1 MCNLLA
7 CAIECPD
14 WTEDHAGESLKGE
27 NGCISGRIGTIMVGM
42 RAPHQSVDRLGSR
55 PVEAAVSPPV
65 THALPLAAAVDDG
78 DRLVDVVDLLA
89 LDAFVTGRE
98 PFGRSTY
105 LENVRTDAPLTT
117 DDARVVRD
125 AVEEDGQGR
134 LSVGEGWTLHVMRWL
149 QSRRARVTVTAITA
163 ELAESVLATATAGA
177 VEEPT
182 PAPENVPIGF
192 WHFGAHG
199 PRRVQREIDAAL
211 WPEIKP
217 NYASPVADTLER
229 LMTLDGSVVNGRLLL
244 LHGEP
249 GTGKTTALRALAQQW
264 RSWCQVDC
272 VLDPERLFSDPA
284 YLMSVALGTGDDD
297 EPRWRL
303 LMLEDCDELVSGEAK
318 ASAGQSLS
326 RLLNLTDGLLG
337 QGRNA
342 LIAITTN
349 EDLASLHPAVV
360 RPGRCLA
367 SIEVGRLPYAE
378 AVRWLGTPAGIG
390 PEGAT
395 LAELYA
401 LRTGAQPVTVPK
413 TAPTTGMYL

>member
-1 MCNLLA
+1 
-7 CAIECPD
+7 
-14 WTEDHAGESLKGE
+14 
-27 NGCISGRIGTIMVGM
+27 M
-42 RAPHQSVDRLGSR
+42 RTPHQSVDRLGSR
-55 PVEAAVSPPV
+55 SVEPAVTPLAHGS
-65 THALPLAAAVDDG
+65 LPLSGSVDDG

-98 PFGRSTY
+98 PFGRTTY
-105 LENVRTDAPLTT
+105 LENVRADAALTT

-125 AVEEDGQGR
+125 AVEEDGHGR
-134 LSVGEGWTLHVMRWL
+134 LSVGEGWTLHVTRWK
-149 QSRRARVTVTAITA
+149 QSRRARVTVTATSA
-163 ELAESVLATATAGA
+163 ELAESVLEAASENA
-177 VEEPT
+177 VELPEP
-182 PAPENVPIGF
+182 AADSVPIGF
-192 WHFGAHG
+192 WHYGPHG
-199 PRRVQREIDAAL
+199 PRRVQREIDAAP
-211 WPEIKP
+211 WDKIRA
-217 NYASPVADTLER
+217 NYADPVTRTLER
-229 LMTLDGSVVNGRLLL
+229 LMAIDGTVVNGRLLL

-272 VLDPERLFSDPA
+272 VLDPERLFADPA
-284 YLMSVALGTGDDD
+284 YLMSVALGSGDDD

-303 LMLEDCDELVSGEAK
+303 LMLEDCDELIGGEAK

-378 AVRWLGTPAGIG
+378 AIRWLGTHAGIG
-390 PEGAT
+390 PDGAT

-401 LRTGAQPVTVPK
+401 LKTGAQPVTVP
-413 TAPTTGMYL
+413 TAAPTTGLYL

>member
-1 MCNLLA
+1 
-7 CAIECPD
+7 
-14 WTEDHAGESLKGE
+14 
-27 NGCISGRIGTIMVGM
+27 M
-42 RAPHQSVDRLGSR
+42 RTPHQTVDRLGSR
-55 PVEAAVSPPV
+55 PVEPAASAPA
-65 THALPLAAAVDDG
+65 HASLPLSGAVDDA

-98 PFGRSTY
+98 PHGRTSY
-105 LENVRTDAPLTT
+105 LENVRADAPLTT
-117 DDARVVRD
+117 EGARVIRE
-125 AVEEDGQGR
+125 ALEEDSLGR
-134 LSVGEGWTLHVMRWL
+134 LSVGEGWTLHVTRWK
-149 QSRRARVTVTAITA
+149 QSRRARVTVTATSA
-163 ELAESVLATATAGA
+163 ELAESVLAAAVLNA
-177 VEEPT
+177 VEEPQ
-182 PAPENVPIGF
+182 PAADSVPIGF
-192 WHFGAHG
+192 WHFGPHG
-199 PRRVQREIDAAL
+199 PRRVQREIDAAP
-211 WPEIKP
+211 WDEIRR
-217 NYASPVADTLER
+217 NYAGPVARTLEQ
-229 LMTLDGSVVNGRLLL
+229 LMALDGTTVNGRLLL

-284 YLMSVALGTGDDD
+284 YLMSVALGSGDDD

-303 LMLEDCDELVSGEAK
+303 LMLEDCDELINGEAK
-318 ASAGQSLS
+318 ASAGQQLS

-349 EDLASLHPAVV
+349 EDLTSLHPAVV

-378 AVRWLGTPAGIG
+378 AVGWLGGSAGVG
-390 PEGAT
+390 ADGAT

-401 LRTGAQPVTVPK
+401 LKTGAHPLTV
-413 TAPTTGMYL
+413 TAPAPATGLYL

>member
-1 MCNLLA
+1 
-7 CAIECPD
+7 
-14 WTEDHAGESLKGE
+14 
-27 NGCISGRIGTIMVGM
+27 M
-42 RAPHQSVDRLGSR
+42 RTPHQSVDRHAGRST
-55 PVEAAVSPPV
+55 ESAVTPPAHG
-65 THALPLAAAVDDG
+65 TLPLSGSVDDG

-98 PFGRSTY
+98 PFGRTKY
-105 LENVRTDAPLTT
+105 LENVRADAALTT

-134 LSVGEGWTLHVMRWL
+134 LSVGDGWTLHVTRWK

-163 ELAESVLATATAGA
+163 ELAESVLDTATANA
-177 VEEPT
+177 VEEPA
-182 PAPENVPIGF
+182 PADDSVPIGF
-192 WHFGAHG
+192 WHFGPHG
-199 PRRVQREIDAAL
+199 PRRVQREIDAAP
-211 WPEIKP
+211 WDKIRA
-217 NYASPVADTLER
+217 NYARPVAQTLER
-229 LMTLDGSVVNGRLLL
+229 LMAIDGSAVNGRLLL

-284 YLMSVALGTGDDD
+284 YLMSVALGSGDED

-303 LMLEDCDELVSGEAK
+303 LMLEDCDELISGEAK
-318 ASAGQSLS
+318 AAAGQSLS

-349 EDLASLHPAVV
+349 EDLATLHPAVV

-367 SIEVGRLPYAE
+367 SIEVSRLPYAE
-378 AVRWLGTPAGIG
+378 ATAWLGTPRGIG
-390 PEGAT
+390 ADGAT

-401 LRTGAQPVTVPK
+401 LKTGAQPVTVP
-413 TAPTTGMYL
+413 TPPPATGMYL

>member
-1 MCNLLA
+1 
-7 CAIECPD
+7 
-14 WTEDHAGESLKGE
+14 
-27 NGCISGRIGTIMVGM
+27 M
-42 RAPHQSVDRLGSR
+42 RTPHQSVDRLGSR
-55 PVEAAVSPPV
+55 AVEPAVVLPAP
-65 THALPLAAAVDDG
+65 TALPLSGSVDDT

-89 LDAFVTGRE
+89 LDAFVQGRE
-98 PFGRSTY
+98 PFGRTSY
-105 LENVRTDAPLTT
+105 LENVRADAPLTS
-117 DDARVVRD
+117 DAARVVRD
-125 AVEEDGQGR
+125 ALEEDSHSR
-134 LSVGEGWTLHVMRWL
+134 LSVGDGWTLYVMRWK
-149 QSRRARVTVTAITA
+149 QSRRARVTVTAVSA
-163 ELAESVLATATAGA
+163 ELAESMLAAVVADA
-177 VEEPT
+177 VEEPA
-182 PAPENVPIGF
+182 PAAESVPIGF
-192 WHFGAHG
+192 WHFGPHG
-199 PRRVQREIDAAL
+199 PRRAQREIDAAP
-211 WPEIKP
+211 WERIRG
-217 NYASPVADTLER
+217 NYAEPVAQTLER
-229 LMTLDGSVVNGRLLL
+229 LMRLDHTSIHGRLLL

-284 YLMSVALGTGDDD
+284 YLMSVALGSGDDD

-342 LIAITTN
+342 LIALTTN

-378 AVRWLGTPAGIG
+378 AVRWLGRSTGIG
-390 PEGAT
+390 PAGAT

-401 LRTGAQPVTVPK
+401 LRTGAEPVTVPV
-413 TAPTTGMYL
+413 TAPATGMYL

>member
-1 MCNLLA
+1 M
-7 CAIECPD
+7 E
-14 WTEDHAGESLKGE
+14 
-27 NGCISGRIGTIMVGM
+27 GM
-42 RAPHQSVDRLGSR
+42 RTPHQSVDRLGSR
-55 PVEAAVSPPV
+55 PVEPAVSLPS
-65 THALPLAAAVDDG
+65 HNALPLSGSVDDG

-98 PFGRSTY
+98 PFGRTSY
-105 LENVRTDAPLTT
+105 LENVRADAALTT
-117 DDARVVRD
+117 DDARVIRD
-125 AVEEDGQGR
+125 ALEEDGQGR
-134 LSVGEGWTLHVMRWL
+134 LSVGEGWTLHVTRWL
-149 QSRRARVTVTAITA
+149 QSRRARVTVTATSA
-163 ELAESVLATATAGA
+163 ELAESVLATATANA
-177 VEEPT
+177 VEEPQ
-182 PAPENVPIGF
+182 PAPDSVPIGF
-192 WHFGAHG
+192 WHYGSHG
-199 PRRVQREIDAAL
+199 PRRVQREIDAAP
-211 WPEIKP
+211 WGEIRA
-217 NYASPVADTLER
+217 NYAGPVAQTLEK
-229 LMTLDGSVVNGRLLL
+229 LMALDGGAVNGRLLL

-264 RSWCQVDC
+264 RGWCQVDC
-272 VLDPERLFSDPA
+272 VLDPERLFGDPA
-284 YLMSVALGTGDDD
+284 YLMSVALGSGDDD

-367 SIEVGRLPYAE
+367 SIEVGRLPYGE
-378 AVRWLGTPAGIG
+378 AVAWLGSPAGIG
-390 PEGAT
+390 PDGAT

-401 LRTGAQPVTVPK
+401 LKTGAQPVTVP
-413 TAPTTGMYL
+413 TNAPATGMYL

>member
-1 MCNLLA
+1 
-7 CAIECPD
+7 
-14 WTEDHAGESLKGE
+14 
-27 NGCISGRIGTIMVGM
+27 M
-42 RAPHQSVDRLGSR
+42 RTPHQSVDRLGSR
-55 PVEAAVSPPV
+55 PVEPAVAPPAPSP
-65 THALPLAAAVDDG
+65 LPLAGSVDDG

-98 PFGRSTY
+98 PFGRTSY
-105 LENVRTDAPLTT
+105 LENVRADAPLTT

-125 AVEEDGQGR
+125 AHEEDSHGR
-134 LSVGEGWTLHVMRWL
+134 LSTGDGWTLHVTRWK
-149 QSRRARVTVTAITA
+149 QSRRARVTVTAVTA
-163 ELAESVLATATAGA
+163 ELAESVLATATADA
-177 VEEPT
+177 VEEPE
-182 PAPENVPIGF
+182 PAADSVPIGF
-192 WHFGAHG
+192 WHFGPHG
-199 PRRVQREIDAAL
+199 PRRVQREIDAAP
-211 WPEIKP
+211 WDKIRG
-217 NYASPVADTLER
+217 NYAAPVARTLEQ
-229 LMTLDGSVVNGRLLL
+229 LMTLDGSAVNGRLLL

-264 RSWCQVDC
+264 RTWCQVDC
-272 VLDPERLFSDPA
+272 VLDPERLFGDPA
-284 YLMSVALGTGDDD
+284 YLMSVALGGGDDD

-303 LMLEDCDELVSGEAK
+303 LMLEDCDELISGEAK

-367 SIEVGRLPYAE
+367 SIQVGRLPYAE
-378 AVRWLGTPAGIG
+378 ATAWLGTPHGIG
-390 PEGAT
+390 PDGAT

-401 LRTGAQPVTVPK
+401 LKTGAQPVTVPA
-413 TAPTTGMYL
+413 TDPPTGMYL

>member
-1 MCNLLA
+1 
-7 CAIECPD
+7 
-14 WTEDHAGESLKGE
+14 
-27 NGCISGRIGTIMVGM
+27 M
-42 RAPHQSVDRLGSR
+42 RTPHQAVDRLGTR
-55 PVEAAVSPPV
+55 LEAAAVPAVAAP
-65 THALPLAAAVDDG
+65 LPLAGAVDDG

-89 LDAFVTGRE
+89 LDGFVTGRE
-98 PFGRSTY
+98 PFGRSRY
-105 LENVRTDAPLTT
+105 LENVKADAPLTAEG
-117 DDARVVRD
+117 ARVVRD
-125 AVEEDGQGR
+125 AVDEDGQGR
-134 LSVGEGWTLHVMRWL
+134 LSVGEGWTLHVTRWK

-163 ELAESVLATATAGA
+163 ELAESVLEAATKDA
-177 VEEPT
+177 VEEPA
-182 PAPENVPIGF
+182 PASDSVPIGF
-192 WHFGAHG
+192 WHFGPHG
-199 PRRVQREIDAAL
+199 PRRVQREIDAAP
-211 WPEIKP
+211 WAKISA
-217 NYASPVADTLER
+217 NYAGPVTRTLEK
-229 LMTLDGSVVNGRLLL
+229 LMALDGTAVNGRLLL

-284 YLMSVALGTGDDD
+284 YLMSVALGSDDED

-303 LMLEDCDELVSGEAK
+303 LMLEDCDELISGEAK

-378 AVRWLGTPAGIG
+378 AVAWLGTSRGIG
-390 PEGAT
+390 PSGAT

-401 LRTGAQPVTVPK
+401 LKTGTEPVTVPK
-413 TAPTTGMYL
+413 AEPATGMYL

>member
-1 MCNLLA
+1 
-7 CAIECPD
+7 
-14 WTEDHAGESLKGE
+14 
-27 NGCISGRIGTIMVGM
+27 M
-42 RAPHQSVDRLGSR
+42 RTPHQSVDRLGSR
-55 PVEAAVSPPV
+55 PVEQAVAPLVHSP
-65 THALPLAAAVDDG
+65 LPLAGSVDDG

-98 PFGRSTY
+98 PHGRTKY
-105 LENVRTDAPLTT
+105 LENVRADAALTT
-117 DDARVVRD
+117 EDALVVRD
-125 AVEEDGQGR
+125 AVEEDGHGR
-134 LSVGEGWTLHVMRWL
+134 LSVGDGWTLHVMRWK
-149 QSRRARVTVTAITA
+149 QSRRARVTVTATSA
-163 ELAESVLATATAGA
+163 ELAESVLATATANA
-177 VEEPT
+177 VE
-182 PAPENVPIGF
+182 APEPAADSVPIGF
-192 WHFGAHG
+192 WHFGPHG
-199 PRRVQREIDAAL
+199 PRRVEREIDAAP
-211 WPEIKP
+211 WEKIRS
-217 NYASPVADTLER
+217 NYSRPVGQTLER
-229 LMTLDGSVVNGRLLL
+229 LMTLDGTVVNGRLLL

-264 RSWCQVDC
+264 RGWCQVDC

-284 YLMSVALGTGDDD
+284 YLMSVALGSGDED

-303 LMLEDCDELVSGEAK
+303 LMLEDCDELISGEAK

-367 SIEVGRLPYAE
+367 SIEVGRLPYGE
-378 AVRWLGTPAGIG
+378 ATAWLGTARGIG
-390 PEGAT
+390 PDGAT

-401 LRTGAQPVTVPK
+401 LRTGAQPVTVPG
-413 TAPTTGMYL
+413 PTPATGMYL

>member
-1 MCNLLA
+1 MRTPHQA
-7 CAIECPD
+7 VD
-14 WTEDHAGESLKGE
+14 RHAGRPAEG
-27 NGCISGRIGTIMVGM
+27 
-42 RAPHQSVDRLGSR
+42 AP
-55 PVEAAVSPPV
+55 
-65 THALPLAAAVDDG
+65 ALPASGVLPLSASVDDG

-98 PFGRSTY
+98 PFGRTRY
-105 LENVRTDAPLTT
+105 LDNVRADAALTA
-117 DDARVVRD
+117 DGARVVRD

-134 LSVGEGWTLHVMRWL
+134 LSVGEGWTLHVTRWM

-163 ELAESVLATATAGA
+163 ELAESVLEAATANA
-177 VEEPT
+177 VEEPE
-182 PAPENVPIGF
+182 PAAESVPIGF
-192 WHFGAHG
+192 WYFGQHG
-199 PRRVQREIDAAL
+199 PRRVQREIDAAP
-211 WPEIKP
+211 WEKIQA
-217 NYASPVADTLER
+217 NYARPVAQTLER

-284 YLMSVALGTGDDD
+284 YLMGVALGSGDED

-303 LMLEDCDELVSGEAK
+303 LMLEDCDELISGEAK
-318 ASAGQSLS
+318 AAAGQSLS

-378 AVRWLGTPAGIG
+378 ATAWLGSPRGVSA
-390 PEGAT
+390 EGAT

-401 LRTGAQPVTVPK
+401 LKTGAHPVTVP
-413 TAPTTGMYL
+413 TSAPPTGMYL

>member
-1 MCNLLA
+1 
-7 CAIECPD
+7 
-14 WTEDHAGESLKGE
+14 
-27 NGCISGRIGTIMVGM
+27 M

-55 PVEAAVSPPV
+55 PVEPAVAPPA
-65 THALPLAAAVDDG
+65 TGSLPLSGAVDDA

-98 PFGRSTY
+98 PFGRTRH
-105 LENVRTDAPLTT
+105 LENVRADAPLTT
-117 DDARVVRD
+117 EDAQVVRD
-125 AVEEDGQGR
+125 AIEEDAHGR
-134 LSVGEGWTLHVMRWL
+134 LCVGDGWTLHVTRWR
-149 QSRRARVTVTAITA
+149 QSRRARVTVTATSA
-163 ELAESVLATATAGA
+163 GLAESVLDAATRDA
-177 VEEPT
+177 VEEPA
-182 PAPENVPIGF
+182 PAADSVPIGF
-192 WHFGAHG
+192 WHAGPHG
-199 PRRVQREIDAAL
+199 PRRVQREIDAAP
-211 WPEIKP
+211 WPKIRA
-217 NYASPVADTLER
+217 NYAGPVAETLER
-229 LMTLDGSVVNGRLLL
+229 LMAIDGTAVNGRLLL
-244 LHGEP
+244 LYGEP

-264 RSWCQVDC
+264 RDWCQVDC

-284 YLMSVALGTGDDD
+284 YLMSVALGSGDDD

-303 LMLEDCDELVSGEAK
+303 LMLEDCDELISGEAK

-367 SIEVGRLPYAE
+367 SIEVGRLRYAE
-378 AVRWLGTPAGIG
+378 AVAWLGSARGIG

-401 LRTGAQPVTVPK
+401 LKTGAQPVTVPT
-413 TAPTTGMYL
+413 TAPATGMYL

>member
-1 MCNLLA
+1 M
-7 CAIECPD
+7 
-14 WTEDHAGESLKGE
+14 TDHG
-27 NGCISGRIGTIMVGM
+27 IM
-42 RAPHQSVDRLGSR
+42 RTPHQSVDRHAGR
-55 PVEAAVSPPV
+55 AVEQAVTSPAAGV
-65 THALPLAAAVDDG
+65 LPLAGSVDDG

-98 PFGRSTY
+98 PFGRGKY
-105 LENVRTDAPLTT
+105 LENVRADAPLTIE
-117 DDARVVRD
+117 DARLVRD
-125 AVEEDGQGR
+125 AMEDDGQGR
-134 LSVGEGWTLHVMRWL
+134 LSVGEGWTLHVNRWR
-149 QSRRARVTVTAITA
+149 QSRRARVRVTAVRA
-163 ELAESVLATATAGA
+163 ELAESVLDTVTANA
-177 VEEPT
+177 VEEPA
-182 PAPENVPIGF
+182 PADDSVPIGF
-192 WHFGAHG
+192 WHFGPHG
-199 PRRVQREIDAAL
+199 PRRVQREIDAAP
-211 WPEIKP
+211 WEKIRG
-217 NYASPVADTLER
+217 NYARPVGQTLER
-229 LMTLDGSVVNGRLLL
+229 LMALDGTAVHGRLLL

-284 YLMSVALGTGDDD
+284 YLMSVALGSGDED

-349 EDLASLHPAVV
+349 EDLATLHPAVI

-378 AVRWLGTPAGIG
+378 ATAWLGSAGGIG
-390 PEGAT
+390 PDGAT

-401 LRTGAQPVTVPK
+401 LRTGAKPVTVP
-413 TAPTTGMYL
+413 TTPPATGMYL

>member
-1 MCNLLA
+1 
-7 CAIECPD
+7 
-14 WTEDHAGESLKGE
+14 
-27 NGCISGRIGTIMVGM
+27 M
-42 RAPHQSVDRLGSR
+42 RTPHQSVDRLGSR
-55 PVEAAVSPPV
+55 SVEPAVTPLAHGS
-65 THALPLAAAVDDG
+65 LPLSGSVDDG

-98 PFGRSTY
+98 PFGRTTY
-105 LENVRTDAPLTT
+105 LENVRADAALTT

-125 AVEEDGQGR
+125 AVEEDGHGR
-134 LSVGEGWTLHVMRWL
+134 LSVGEGWTLHVTRWK
-149 QSRRARVTVTAITA
+149 QSRRARVTVTATSA
-163 ELAESVLATATAGA
+163 ELAESVLEAASENA
-177 VEEPT
+177 VELPEP
-182 PAPENVPIGF
+182 AADSVPIGF
-192 WHFGAHG
+192 WHYGPHG
-199 PRRVQREIDAAL
+199 PRRVQREIDAAP
-211 WPEIKP
+211 WDKIRA
-217 NYASPVADTLER
+217 NYADPVTRTLER
-229 LMTLDGSVVNGRLLL
+229 LMAIDGTVVNGRLLL

-272 VLDPERLFSDPA
+272 VLDPERLFADPA
-284 YLMSVALGTGDDD
+284 YLMSVALGSGDDD

-303 LMLEDCDELVSGEAK
+303 LMLEDCDELIGGEAK

-378 AVRWLGTPAGIG
+378 AVRWLGTHAGVG
-390 PEGAT
+390 SDGAT

-401 LRTGAQPVTVPK
+401 LKTGAQPVTVP
-413 TAPTTGMYL
+413 TAAPTTGMYL

>member
-1 MCNLLA
+1 
-7 CAIECPD
+7 
-14 WTEDHAGESLKGE
+14 
-27 NGCISGRIGTIMVGM
+27 M
-42 RAPHQSVDRLGSR
+42 RTPHQSVDRLGSR
-55 PVEAAVSPPV
+55 PLEPAVSTP
-65 THALPLAAAVDDG
+65 TALSLPLSGSVDDG

-98 PFGRSTY
+98 PFGRTTY
-105 LENVRTDAPLTT
+105 LENVRADAALITE
-117 DDARVVRD
+117 DAQIIRD
-125 AVEEDGQGR
+125 AVEEDGHGR
-134 LSVGEGWTLHVMRWL
+134 LSVGEGWTLHVTRWK
-149 QSRRARVTVTAITA
+149 QSRRARVTVTAISA
-163 ELAESVLATATAGA
+163 ELAESVLATAIEGA
-177 VEEPT
+177 VEEPE
-182 PAPENVPIGF
+182 PAAESVPIGF
-192 WHFGAHG
+192 WHFGPHG
-199 PRRVQREIDAAL
+199 PRRVQREIDAAP
-211 WPEIKP
+211 WEKIRP
-217 NYASPVADTLER
+217 NYASPVAATLER
-229 LMTLDGSVVNGRLLL
+229 LMAIDGTVVNGRLLL

-272 VLDPERLFSDPA
+272 VLDPERLFADPA
-284 YLMSVALGTGDDD
+284 YLMSVALGSGDDD

-367 SIEVGRLPYAE
+367 SIEIGRLPYAE
-378 AVRWLGTPAGIG
+378 AVSWLGKSTGID

-401 LRTGAQPVTVPK
+401 LKTGAHPVTVQSTPP
-413 TAPTTGMYL
+413 AFGLYL

>member
-1 MCNLLA
+1 
-7 CAIECPD
+7 
-14 WTEDHAGESLKGE
+14 
-27 NGCISGRIGTIMVGM
+27 M
-42 RAPHQSVDRLGSR
+42 RTPHQSVDRLGGR
-55 PVEAAVSPPV
+55 HVDAASPTTGSAP
-65 THALPLAAAVDDG
+65 LPLSGAVDDG

-98 PFGRSTY
+98 PFGRSKY
-105 LENVRTDAPLTT
+105 LENVRAEAPLVV
-117 DDARVVRD
+117 DGARLVRD
-125 AVEEDGQGR
+125 AVDEDGQGW
-134 LSVGEGWTLHVMRWL
+134 LAVGEGWTLHVTRWK
-149 QSRRARVTVTAITA
+149 QSRRARVTVTAINA
-163 ELAESVLATATAGA
+163 ELAEQVLEDATAGV
-177 VEEPT
+177 VEEPE
-182 PAPENVPIGF
+182 PSPENVPIGF
-192 WHFGAHG
+192 WHFGQHG
-199 PRRVQREIDAAL
+199 PRRAAREIDAAP
-211 WPEIKP
+211 WETIRR
-217 NYASPVADTLER
+217 NYASPVAATLER
-229 LMTLDGSVVNGRLLL
+229 LMALDSTSISGRLLL

-272 VLDPERLFSDPA
+272 VLDPERLFNDPA
-284 YLMSVALGTGDDD
+284 YLMSVALGSDDED

-303 LMLEDCDELVSGEAK
+303 LMLEDCDELISGTAK
-318 ASAGQSLS
+318 ASAGQALS

-378 AVRWLGTPAGIG
+378 AVAWLGTSRGVG
-390 PEGAT
+390 PSGAT

-401 LRTGAQPVTVPK
+401 LKTGSQPVTVP
-413 TAPTTGMYL
+413 TSEPSTGMYL

>member
-1 MCNLLA
+1 
-7 CAIECPD
+7 
-14 WTEDHAGESLKGE
+14 
-27 NGCISGRIGTIMVGM
+27 M
-42 RAPHQSVDRLGSR
+42 RTPHQSVDRLGSR
-55 PVEAAVSPPV
+55 PVEPAISTPASLS
-65 THALPLAAAVDDG
+65 LPLSGSVDDG

-98 PFGRSTY
+98 PFGRTTY
-105 LENVRTDAPLTT
+105 LENVRADAALSTE
-117 DDARVVRD
+117 DARILRD
-125 AVEEDGQGR
+125 AVEEDGHGR
-134 LSVGEGWTLHVMRWL
+134 LSAGEGWTLHVTRWK
-149 QSRRARVTVTAITA
+149 QSRRARITVTAVSA
-163 ELAESVLATATAGA
+163 ELAESVLAAVIENA
-177 VEEPT
+177 VEEPA
-182 PAPENVPIGF
+182 PAADSVPIGF
-192 WHFGAHG
+192 WHFGPHG
-199 PRRVQREIDAAL
+199 PRRVPREIDAAP
-211 WPEIKP
+211 WDKIRA
-217 NYASPVADTLER
+217 NYASPVAATLER
-229 LMTLDGSVVNGRLLL
+229 LMAIDGTSVNGRLLL

-284 YLMSVALGTGDDD
+284 YLMSVALGSGDDD

-378 AVRWLGTPAGIG
+378 AVSWLGTPTGVG
-390 PEGAT
+390 PDGAT

-401 LRTGAQPVTVPK
+401 LRTGVQPLTVQSP
-413 TAPTTGMYL
+413 PPQTGLYL

>member
-1 MCNLLA
+1 
-7 CAIECPD
+7 
-14 WTEDHAGESLKGE
+14 
-27 NGCISGRIGTIMVGM
+27 M
-42 RAPHQSVDRLGSR
+42 RTPHQSVDRLSSR
-55 PVEAAVSPPV
+55 PAEPAVAVPA
-65 THALPLAAAVDDG
+65 HAALPLSASVDDG

-98 PFGRSTY
+98 PFGRTSY

-125 AVEEDGQGR
+125 AVEEDGHGR
-134 LSVGEGWTLHVMRWL
+134 LAVGDGWTLHVTRWT
-149 QSRRARVTVTAITA
+149 QSRRARVTVTAVSA
-163 ELAESVLATATAGA
+163 ELADSVLATVTLNA
-177 VEEPT
+177 VEEPA
-182 PAPENVPIGF
+182 PAADSVPIGF

-199 PRRVQREIDAAL
+199 PRRVQREIDAAP
-211 WPEIKP
+211 WPKIRR
-217 NYASPVADTLER
+217 NYSAPVARTLEL
-229 LMTLDGSVVNGRLLL
+229 LMAIDGTAVNGRLLL

-272 VLDPERLFSDPA
+272 VLDPERLFGDPA
-284 YLMSVALGTGDDD
+284 YLMSVALGSDED

-303 LMLEDCDELVSGEAK
+303 LMLEDCDELISGEAK
-318 ASAGQSLS
+318 ANAGQQLS

-349 EDLASLHPAVV
+349 ENLASLHPAVV

-367 SIEVGRLPYAE
+367 SIEIGRLPYAE
-378 AVRWLGTPAGIG
+378 AVRWLGATAGVG
-390 PEGAT
+390 VDGAT

-401 LRTGAQPVTVPK
+401 LKTGARPVTVAMPE
-413 TAPTTGMYL
+413 PVTGLYL

>member
-1 MCNLLA
+1 
-7 CAIECPD
+7 
-14 WTEDHAGESLKGE
+14 
-27 NGCISGRIGTIMVGM
+27 M
-42 RAPHQSVDRLGSR
+42 RAPHQSVDRHAGR
-55 PVEAAVSPPV
+55 AVEPAVLSPASV
-65 THALPLAAAVDDG
+65 ALPLSGSVDDG

-98 PFGRSTY
+98 PFGRSKY
-105 LENVRTDAPLTT
+105 LENVRADAALTT

-125 AVEEDGQGR
+125 AAEDDGQGR
-134 LSVGEGWTLHVMRWL
+134 LAVGDGWTLHVTRWK
-149 QSRRARVTVTAITA
+149 QSRRARVTVTAVSA
-163 ELAESVLATATAGA
+163 ELAQSVLDSATANA
-177 VEEPT
+177 VEEPA
-182 PAPENVPIGF
+182 PADDSVPIGF
-192 WHFGAHG
+192 WHFGPHG
-199 PRRVQREIDAAL
+199 PRRVQREIDAAP
-211 WPEIKP
+211 WEKIRA
-217 NYASPVADTLER
+217 NYARPVAQTLER
-229 LMTLDGSVVNGRLLL
+229 LMTLDGTVVNGRLLL

-264 RSWCQVDC
+264 RTWCQVDC
-272 VLDPERLFSDPA
+272 VLDPERLFRDPA
-284 YLMSVALGTGDDD
+284 YLMSVALGSGDED

-303 LMLEDCDELVSGEAK
+303 LMLEDCDELISGEAK
-318 ASAGQSLS
+318 TSAGQSLS

-349 EDLASLHPAVV
+349 EDLATLHPAVV

-378 AVRWLGTPAGIG
+378 ATAWLGSPRGVG

-401 LRTGAQPVTVPK
+401 LRTGAHPVTVPA
-413 TAPTTGMYL
+413 TAPATGMYL

>member
-1 MCNLLA
+1 MRT
-7 CAIECPD
+7 PHQPVD
-14 WTEDHAGESLKGE
+14 RHAG
-27 NGCISGRIGTIMVGM
+27 
-42 RAPHQSVDRLGSR
+42 R
-55 PVEAAVSPPV
+55 PVEPVASPPALG
-65 THALPLAAAVDDG
+65 ALPLSGSVDDG

-98 PFGRSTY
+98 PFGRSCY
-105 LENVRTDAPLTT
+105 LENVRAEASLTT

-125 AVEEDGQGR
+125 AVEDDGQAR
-134 LSVGEGWTLHVMRWL
+134 LSVGEGWTLHVTRWK
-149 QSRRARVTVTAITA
+149 QSRRARVTVTAVSA
-163 ELAESVLATATAGA
+163 EMAESVLDTATANA
-177 VEEPT
+177 VEDPEP
-182 PAPENVPIGF
+182 AGASVPIGF
-192 WHFGAHG
+192 WHFGPHG
-199 PRRVQREIDAAL
+199 PRRVQREIDAAP
-211 WPEIKP
+211 WEKIRA
-217 NYASPVADTLER
+217 NYAGPVGQTLER
-229 LMTLDGSVVNGRLLL
+229 LMALDGSAVNGRLLL

-264 RSWCQVDC
+264 RAWCQVDC

-284 YLMSVALGTGDDD
+284 YLMSVALGSGDED

-303 LMLEDCDELVSGEAK
+303 LMLEDCDELISGEAK

-349 EDLASLHPAVV
+349 EDLATLHPAVV

-378 AVRWLGTPAGIG
+378 ASAWLGSARGIG
-390 PEGAT
+390 PDGAT

-401 LRTGAQPVTVPK
+401 LRTGAEPVTIPK
-413 TAPTTGMYL
+413 VAPTTGMYL

>member
-1 MCNLLA
+1 
-7 CAIECPD
+7 
-14 WTEDHAGESLKGE
+14 
-27 NGCISGRIGTIMVGM
+27 M

-55 PVEAAVSPPV
+55 PADQAAAPLVHS
-65 THALPLAAAVDDG
+65 ALPLSGSVDDG

-98 PFGRSTY
+98 PYGRTKY

-117 DDARVVRD
+117 EDARVVRD

-134 LSVGEGWTLHVMRWL
+134 LAVGDGWTLHVTRWK
-149 QSRRARVTVTAITA
+149 QSRRARVTVTAVTA
-163 ELAESVLATATAGA
+163 ELAESVLDKAITDA
-177 VEEPT
+177 VEEPA
-182 PAPENVPIGF
+182 PAADSVPIGF
-192 WHFGAHG
+192 WHFGPHG
-199 PRRVQREIDAAL
+199 PRRVEREIDAAP
-211 WPEIKP
+211 WEKIRT
-217 NYASPVADTLER
+217 NYSRPVGDTLER
-229 LMTLDGSVVNGRLLL
+229 LMSLDGSVVNGRLLL

-264 RSWCQVDC
+264 RTWCQVDC

-284 YLMSVALGTGDDD
+284 YLMSVALGSGDED
-297 EPRWRL
+297 EPKWRL
-303 LMLEDCDELVSGEAK
+303 LLLEDCDELISGEAK

-349 EDLASLHPAVV
+349 EDLSSLHPAVV

-378 AVRWLGTPAGIG
+378 ASAWLGTARGVG
-390 PEGAT
+390 PDGAT

-401 LRTGAQPVTVPK
+401 LRTGAQPVTVPG
-413 TAPTTGMYL
+413 TTPSTGMYL

>member
-1 MCNLLA
+1 
-7 CAIECPD
+7 
-14 WTEDHAGESLKGE
+14 
-27 NGCISGRIGTIMVGM
+27 M
-42 RAPHQSVDRLGSR
+42 RAPHQPLDRLA
-55 PVEAAVSPPV
+55 PPIDSPGRGAPLS
-65 THALPLAAAVDDG
+65 LPLTGSVDDG

-98 PFGRSTY
+98 PYGRTSY
-105 LENVRTDAPLTT
+105 LENVRADAALTT
-117 DDARVVRD
+117 EDARVVRD
-125 AVEEDGQGR
+125 ALEEDSHGR
-134 LSVGEGWTLHVMRWL
+134 LSIGEGWTLHVTRWK
-149 QSRRARVTVTAITA
+149 QSRRARVTVTAVSS
-163 ELAESVLATATAGA
+163 ELAESVLASAVVDA
-177 VEEPT
+177 VEEAE
-182 PAPENVPIGF
+182 PAADSVPIGF
-192 WHFGAHG
+192 WHFGPHG
-199 PRRVQREIDAAL
+199 PRRAQREIDAAP
-211 WPEIKP
+211 WERIRA
-217 NYASPVADTLER
+217 NYSGAVGRTLDR

-284 YLMSVALGTGDDD
+284 YLMSVALGSGDDD

-303 LMLEDCDELVSGEAK
+303 LMLEDCDELISGEAK

-349 EDLASLHPAVV
+349 EDLTSLHPAVV

-367 SIEVGRLPYAE
+367 SIEVGRLPYGE
-378 AVRWLGTPAGIG
+378 AVAWLGTSKGVG
-390 PEGAT
+390 PDGAT

-401 LRTGAQPVTVPK
+401 LRTGAQPVTVP
-413 TAPTTGMYL
+413 PIPPSTGMYL

>member
-1 MCNLLA
+1 
-7 CAIECPD
+7 
-14 WTEDHAGESLKGE
+14 
-27 NGCISGRIGTIMVGM
+27 M
-42 RAPHQSVDRLGSR
+42 RTPHQSVDRLGSR
-55 PVEAAVSPPV
+55 PVEPAVNPP
-65 THALPLAAAVDDG
+65 ASLSLPLSGSVDDG

-98 PFGRSTY
+98 PFGRTTY
-105 LENVRTDAPLTT
+105 LENVRADAALITE
-117 DDARVVRD
+117 DARIVRD
-125 AVEEDGQGR
+125 AVEEDGHGR
-134 LSVGEGWTLHVMRWL
+134 LSVGEGWTLHVTRWK
-149 QSRRARVTVTAITA
+149 QSRRARITVTAVTA
-163 ELAESVLATATAGA
+163 ELAESVLAAVSENA
-177 VEEPT
+177 VEEPA
-182 PAPENVPIGF
+182 PAADSVPIGF
-192 WHFGAHG
+192 WHFGPHG
-199 PRRVQREIDAAL
+199 PRRVQREIDAAP
-211 WPEIKP
+211 WDKIRA
-217 NYASPVADTLER
+217 NYASPVAATLER
-229 LMTLDGSVVNGRLLL
+229 LMAIDGSTVNGRLLL

-284 YLMSVALGTGDDD
+284 YLMSVALGSGDDD

-367 SIEVGRLPYAE
+367 SIEIGRLPYAE
-378 AVRWLGTPAGIG
+378 AASWLGTPTGIG
-390 PEGAT
+390 PDGAT

-401 LRTGAQPVTVPK
+401 LRTGIQPMTVQTPPP
-413 TAPTTGMYL
+413 ATGMYL